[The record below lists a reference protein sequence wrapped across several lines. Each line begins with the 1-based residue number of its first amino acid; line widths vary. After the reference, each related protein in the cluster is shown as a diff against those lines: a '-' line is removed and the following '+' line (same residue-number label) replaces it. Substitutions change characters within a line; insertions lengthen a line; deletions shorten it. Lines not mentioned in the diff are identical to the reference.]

1 VGRGLLT
8 AQITS
13 LDNIGVDD
21 PRRQLPRFS
30 PENIKN
36 NLRLTRA
43 LAKVAQRK
51 GCTPAQLAIN
61 WVRSLSKRAGM
72 PTIIPIPGTTKVER
86 VKENAKII
94 DLTEDDMASIDTLLA
109 EYPVVGDKYHKV
121 GMELLDR

>member
-1 VGRGLLT
+1 
-8 AQITS
+8 
-13 LDNIGVDD
+13 
-21 PRRQLPRFS
+21 
-30 PENIKN
+30 
-36 NLRLTRA
+36 
-43 LAKVAQRK
+43 
-51 GCTPAQLAIN
+51 
-61 WVRSLSKRAGM
+61 M